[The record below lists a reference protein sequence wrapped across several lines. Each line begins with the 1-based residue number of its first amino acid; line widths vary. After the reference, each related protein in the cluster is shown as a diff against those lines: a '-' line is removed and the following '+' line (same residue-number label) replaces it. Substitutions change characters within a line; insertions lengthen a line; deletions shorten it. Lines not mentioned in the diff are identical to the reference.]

1 MEDVL
6 ANGSG
11 TVNKSTTTIVTDN
24 DGNTYRYLVIVKRAE
39 TSNNLLNLK
48 VKNYDLGFK
57 ENKKDY
63 VLYVDRKVEK
73 LDLSF
78 EKEDNN
84 SSVKVIGND
93 KLKNNSKIQVK
104 VTDTSKNVKTYT
116 ITIKKTNN
124 NILYYVITIILL
136 SVLVGG
142 LRYMVIR
149 KRG

>member
-1 MEDVL
+1 MVHGNNEV
-6 ANGSG
+6 
-11 TVNKSTTTIVTDN
+11 TIIVTDN
-24 DGNTYRYLVIVKRAE
+24 NGNVYRYLVIVKRAK
-39 TSNNLLNLK
+39 TSNNLLNIK
-48 VKNYDLGFK
+48 VKNYDLEFK

-73 LDLSF
+73 LELSF

-93 KLKNNSKIQVK
+93 KLKNNSKIQIK

-124 NILYYVITIILL
+124 NILYYVIAVILL
-136 SVLVGG
+136 SVLAGG